1 MENVRLKFVMSGKIL
16 PIRILLRAC
25 FWGTCIK
32 YKFVKFVATL
42 AALVVCSNAAHA
54 ALTFQLRTGDGSTN
68 TQSLIID
75 SNSCPSQ
82 GPTSMYVGGIITNT
96 GTTVTNISASLTG
109 LNANVFLAGGQPAT
123 QAIGTLGAGESVGI
137 YWFTGYGCTENA
149 TATPTVVITSSLGS
163 QSTPLTLTI
172 REAISANAGGNVA
185 SATLG
190 PGAVVGQAVYYDAS
204 YDFGGSDIGDEFFL
218 QPAGGQSFNAA
229 CFRLAGSNITA
240 SNING
245 VPAGTANKLYFRQ
258 SSRQAGNGYFVSV
271 RYTFQYLC
279 ANSSTVARPYAV
291 QTSGNTNIKY
301 TGNFD
306 GTGSIAIT
314 YPGATNP
321 FTITKTVS
329 DDYSFATSNTLL
341 TYTVTITNPSIYAS
355 TISQIVDILPAGVS
369 FAAIDSGSTV
379 TAANSSSIPA
389 SGATGTL
396 TFQGKLGQSYAIPA
410 GGSVILKYTAN
421 RPAAAGSF
429 TNSAQAYFGSATTP
443 IAQATFQQLAPV
455 ALSVTKVSS
464 VISDNI
470 SAANPKAIPGAT
482 IQYVFVLTN
491 PNPLAFDANSV
502 LISDQTPP
510 NMVFCL
516 ADIGLIGSGPLS
528 FVDGTPS
535 SALTYNFIALNNG
548 TDSIDFSNDNG
559 TSWNYAPVVDA
570 NQCDAAIT
578 NFRVR
583 PSGAF
588 AGNGQFLMYVRYR
601 LN

>member
-1 MENVRLKFVMSGKIL
+1 MCGRISALRHFVTVCFRGTFSKHKFLKFWV
-16 PIRILLRAC
+16 
-25 FWGTCIK
+25 
-32 YKFVKFVATL
+32 TL
-42 AALVVCSNAAHA
+42 AALVIFSNAAHA
-54 ALTFQLRTGDGSTN
+54 ALAFQLRTGDGAAN

-96 GTTVTNISASLTG
+96 GSTVTNISASLTG
-109 LNANVFLAGGQPAT
+109 LNANVFLAGAQPAA
-123 QAIGTLGAGESVGI
+123 QAIGTLGAGESIGV

-149 TATPTVVITSSLGS
+149 TATPSVIITSSLGS
-163 QSTPLTLTI
+163 QSTGLTLTI
-172 REAISANAGGNVA
+172 RKAISANAGGNVA

-190 PGAVVGQAVYYDAS
+190 PGAVVGQNVYYDTR
-204 YDFGGSDIGDEFFL
+204 YDFGGSDTGDEFFL
-218 QPAGGQSFNAA
+218 QPAGGQTFNAA
-229 CFRLAGSNITA
+229 CFRLVGSNITA

-245 VPAGTANKLYFRQ
+245 VPAGTTNKLYFNQ
-258 SSRQAGNGYFVSV
+258 TSKQAGNGYFVSV

-279 ANSSTVARPYAV
+279 ANSSTVARPFAV

-329 DDYSFATSNTLL
+329 EEYSFSPSSTPL
-341 TYTVTITNPSIYAS
+341 TYTVTITNPSIHAS

-379 TAANSSSIPA
+379 TAANSSSVPA
-389 SGATGTL
+389 PGATGTL

-410 GGSVILKYTAN
+410 GGSVILKYTAA
-421 RPAAAGSF
+421 RPATAGSF
-429 TNSAQAYFGSATTP
+429 TNSAQAYFGTATTP

-464 VISDNI
+464 VSSDNI

-482 IQYVFVLTN
+482 IQYVFALTN

-516 ADIGLIGSGPLS
+516 ADMGSVGNGPLF

-535 SALTYNFIALNNG
+535 SALTYSFIALNNG
-548 TDSIDFSNDNG
+548 TDNIDFSNDNG
-559 TSWNYAPVVDA
+559 TTWNYAPVVGA
-570 NQCDAAIT
+570 NGCDAAVT

-588 AGNGQFLMYVRYR
+588 AGNGQFSMYVRYR